1 MLNVLGG
8 ACQAGLEKLAPDRT
22 VDARET
28 GKPLP
33 HGGHPALA
41 LSCPTE
47 LSTPNLNP
55 LGSPTQ
61 AHIQSRKKS
70 PVAEHSVTSGRCL
83 ISFSLFRAYVCT
95 RHSVWVILRVRLCIW
110 TVAFSPLTLFCE
122 QFTLLLDSPRKGHF
136 NGRVIF
142 HCTDCHNSRSH
153 LSGL

>member
-41 LSCPTE
+41 LSCPVE

-55 LGSPTQ
+55 LGSPTLPS
-61 AHIQSRKKS
+61 ACPKKLGVHCGQF
-70 PVAEHSVTSGRCL
+70 PTIVCL
-83 ISFSLFRAYVCT
+83 
-95 RHSVWVILRVRLCIW
+95 
-110 TVAFSPLTLFCE
+110 E
-122 QFTLLLDSPRKGHF
+122 K
-136 NGRVIF
+136 N
-142 HCTDCHNSRSH
+142 N
-153 LSGL
+153 

>member
-41 LSCPTE
+41 LSCPAE

-55 LGSPTQ
+55 LGSPTLPSACPKKLGVHCGQ
-61 AHIQSRKKS
+61 FPRYCLLRKK
-70 PVAEHSVTSGRCL
+70 TIRGRNFCKN
-83 ISFSLFRAYVCT
+83 SLYIEIIESLLYSYLVC
-95 RHSVWVILRVRLCIW
+95 H
-110 TVAFSPLTLFCE
+110 FSPPSPSFLPSLLSSLPSFLFS
-122 QFTLLLDSPRKGHF
+122 FFFPT
-136 NGRVIF
+136 V
-142 HCTDCHNSRSH
+142 
-153 LSGL
+153 